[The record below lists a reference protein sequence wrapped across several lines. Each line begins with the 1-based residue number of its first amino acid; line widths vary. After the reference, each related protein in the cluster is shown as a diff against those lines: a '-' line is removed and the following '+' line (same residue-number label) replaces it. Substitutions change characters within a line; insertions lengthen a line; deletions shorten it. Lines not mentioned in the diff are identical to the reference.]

1 VREDFLPAVSDGL
14 GTYLQYLKL
23 LLPMLAVVLGFILV
37 MLLLRSLGK
46 RQLSLPMP
54 YQSQMLPAGHGAMAI
69 AAPVLEEMPALQPA
83 TDPHEER
90 VLKLADANP
99 RAVADVVQTWMRE
112 ED

>member
-1 VREDFLPAVSDGL
+1 
-14 GTYLQYLKL
+14 
-23 LLPMLAVVLGFILV
+23 
-37 MLLLRSLGK
+37 
-46 RQLSLPMP
+46 MP
-54 YQSQMLPAGHGAMAI
+54 YQPTMLPAAAAAALHALPMA
-69 AAPVLEEMPALQPA
+69 ESMPALQPA